1 MSTHDDDNLFSLIGG
16 AAKYSPLKE
25 FDPPGLFPP
34 HKEMMS
40 SYRPNLYKENFGG
53 NVFAAKPDFM
63 TVSKSSENVSP
74 LKVESDDTILPSRLD
89 QLERERKEMLL
100 QQKIREEK
108 DKALSAH
115 NLLLEERVKKLEAD
129 IEKYEGD
136 LNASRHENFALKT
149 EKDNLANEVRKLTR
163 QNGQVE
169 GQSLWGQMTSASRE
183 LCRAEEEI
191 KSLNRDLLEA
201 REKNTMLTRQQEKYD
216 IKEKASERTLQELIN
231 ERKRKNELEDELESS
246 LRDNAELSARL
257 ADIDASYDTFRKES
271 ETSQQALQEQI
282 VRYQQEIDELES
294 ALREGGN
301 RGKGSNASGESYSEE
316 YDEEGAELHPRKR
329 RISDISASERETEYE
344 ETIAD
349 LRQKLLESES
359 RRRKLHNKIQDLRG
373 NVRVFVRCR
382 PFLPSDAVDNPDE
395 KCVICNAEGTT
406 VSLSEHCSRGA
417 GQVFQ
422 FDNVYNPQQEQEHLF
437 ADVKDLI
444 QSALDGYR
452 VCVFSYGQTGS
463 GKTHTMTGTTHG
475 DSRGLI
481 PRSIEVIIEQINML
495 KEAGWDVTAT
505 YSMLEVYNETLNDL
519 LDESSSSDSG
529 KLKISMQHDK
539 VVVQNLTSVPMVS
552 TSVEEGMNQLSDILK
567 QTNSARTT
575 ASTAM
580 NERSS
585 RSHVLFMME
594 LTSIH
599 EDGTVMQGG
608 LRLVDLAGSERLDRT
623 GTLADAT
630 RLRETV
636 NINKSLSC
644 LGDVF
649 MALGHKQSHVPFRN
663 SKLTMLLQVIMY
675 SHATY
680 HLCPAYY

>member
-1 MSTHDDDNLFSLIGG
+1 MSTEGSLLSLLGG
-16 AAKYSPLKE
+16 FAKESRLSE

-34 HKEMMS
+34 QQDVL
-40 SYRPNLYKENFGG
+40 SYRPNSFKENFGG
-53 NVFAAKPDFM
+53 NVFCGKPSPM
-63 TVSKSSENVSP
+63 GVLKNSENVSP
-74 LKVESDDTILPSRLD
+74 SKNESDDGLLPSRLD
-89 QLERERKEMLL
+89 HLERERKELLL
-100 QQKIREEK
+100 QQKIREER
-108 DKALSAH
+108 DKALTSH
-115 NLLLEERVKKLEAD
+115 NSMLEERVKKLEGD
-129 IEKYEGD
+129 IEKYENE
-136 LNASRHENFALKT
+136 LNQCRHDNFALKT

-163 QNGQVE
+163 QNSQAE

-183 LCRAEEEI
+183 LCRAEEEV
-191 KSLNRDLLEA
+191 KSLNRELLEV
-201 REKNTMLTRQQEKYD
+201 REKNAMLVRQQEKYD
-216 IKEKASERTLQELIN
+216 IKEKAHERALQELIH
-231 ERKRKNELEDELESS
+231 ERKRKSELEDELEGS
-246 LRDNAELSARL
+246 LRDNADLSAKL
-257 ADIDASYDTFRKES
+257 ADIDASYNVFRKES
-271 ETSQQALQEQI
+271 ESTRQDLLEHIA
-282 VRYQQEIDELES
+282 RYKQEIDELEC
-294 ALREGGN
+294 ALRARSN
-301 RGKGSNASGESYSEE
+301 DRNGSSSHAAE
-316 YDEEGAELHPRKR
+316 YDEAGEELHPRKR
-329 RISDISASERETEYE
+329 RISDISLSERESEYE

-349 LRQKLLESES
+349 LRQKLVDSES

-382 PFLPSDAVDNPDE
+382 PFLPSDGVDNPDE

-406 VSLSEHCSRGA
+406 VSLSEHCARGA

-422 FDNVYNPQQEQEHLF
+422 FDNVYNQQQEQEHLF

-495 KEAGWDVTAT
+495 KETGWDVTAT
-505 YSMLEVYNETLNDL
+505 YSMLEVYNETLIDL
-519 LDESSSSDSG
+519 LDDSSATDFSSQQSKG
-529 KLKISMQHDK
+529 SKLKISMQHDR
-539 VVVQNLTSVPMVS
+539 VVVQHLTTVPMIS
-552 TSVEEGMNQLSDILK
+552 SSVEEGMSQLADILR

-623 GTLADAT
+623 GTLTDAT

-663 SKLTMLLQVIMY
+663 SKLTMLLQVHILYDIM
-675 SHATY
+675 
-680 HLCPAYY
+680 LF